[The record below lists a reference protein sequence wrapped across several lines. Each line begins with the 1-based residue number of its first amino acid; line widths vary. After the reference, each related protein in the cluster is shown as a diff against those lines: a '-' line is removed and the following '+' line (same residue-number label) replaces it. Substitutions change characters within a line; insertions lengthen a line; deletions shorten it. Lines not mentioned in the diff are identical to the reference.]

1 MMRLD
6 QLYKVLEDHF
16 PLGHI
21 IEDMDGEIKIYTGL
35 FMDRPLGSTGGPQN
49 VPPNYRTNVRLRKMN
64 ERDLPDAKV

>member
-1 MMRLD
+1 MRLD

-35 FMDRPLGSTGGPQN
+35 FMDRPLGATGGPQN
-49 VPPNYRTNVRLRKMN
+49 VQPDHRQFVQLREMN
-64 ERDLPDAKV
+64 ERDLPDAKI

>member
-35 FMDRPLGSTGGPQN
+35 FMDRPLGATGGPQH
-49 VPPNYRTNVRLRKMN
+49 VPPDYRVNVRLREMN
-64 ERDLPDAKV
+64 AKDLPDAKV

>member
-21 IEDMDGEIKIYTGL
+21 IEDMDGEIKIYSGL
-35 FMDRPLGSTGGPQN
+35 FMDRPLGATGGPQN
-49 VPPNYRTNVRLRKMN
+49 VPPDYRVNVRLREMN
-64 ERDLPDAKV
+64 AKDLPDAKI

>member
-1 MMRLD
+1 MKLD

-35 FMDRPLGSTGGPQN
+35 FMDRPLGGTGGPQN
-49 VPPNYRTNVRLRKMN
+49 VPPDYRVNVRLREMN
-64 ERDLPDAKV
+64 EGDLPDVEV

>member
-1 MMRLD
+1 MKLD

-35 FMDRPLGSTGGPQN
+35 FMDRPLGATGGPQN
-49 VPPNYRTNVRLRKMN
+49 GPHNCRVYVRLREMN
-64 ERDLPDAKV
+64 EGDLPDAKV

>member
-6 QLYKVLEDHF
+6 QLYKVVEENF

-21 IEDMDGEIKIYTGL
+21 VADMEEEVVIYTG
-35 FMDRPLGSTGGPQN
+35 FMYERPLGSTGGPQN
-49 VPPNYRTNVRLRKMN
+49 VPPDYRTNVRLREMN

>member
-49 VPPNYRTNVRLRKMN
+49 VPPDYRTNVRLREMN
-64 ERDLPDAKV
+64 ERDLPDAKI

>member
-1 MMRLD
+1 MRLD

-35 FMDRPLGSTGGPQN
+35 FMDRPLGATGGPQN
-49 VPPNYRTNVRLRKMN
+49 VPHNCRVNVRLREMN
-64 ERDLPDAKV
+64 EGDLPDAKV